1 MLSMRYLNS
10 PLCNKPL
17 KSFGLI
23 CEPLQYGNQISD
35 WMWRVWGICGPWD
48 KGHDNATIVFQQDF
62 QIPSHKDLYSFPS
75 CCTSLANSIL
85 LGMIKI
91 FNDSQTWFTSSDWR
105 NYLPWP
111 LLCIKHLAPGS
122 PELFCSICMA
132 GQGKH
137 VKISVP
143 SRRFQFISMNRPVNC

>member
-1 MLSMRYLNS
+1 MRYSNS
-10 PLCNKPL
+10 PCCNKPL

-35 WMWRVWGICGPWD
+35 WMWRLWGIHGPWD

-85 LGMIKI
+85 LGIKI
-91 FNDSQTWFTSSDWR
+91 FNASQTWFTSSDWS

-111 LLCIKHLAPGS
+111 LLYIKHLAPSS
-122 PELFCSICMA
+122 PEHSYSMRMT
-132 GQGKH
+132 GQEWH
-137 VKISVP
+137 VTVFVL
-143 SRRFQFISMNRPVNC
+143 SRGS